1 MALSSYAGMFKTRTV
16 RQVVQFPLT
25 ASIASTLKVEGASQ
39 QPITNGLRRAMLRD
53 VPLTNEIQVK
63 GNTPRVDCR
72 PLVPR
77 GATRPNLTAY
87 AVAFAYRHVTR
98 MAVPGQLTG
107 RVCHTQDAIG
117 VRS

>member
-1 MALSSYAGMFKTRTV
+1 MDLSSLAGMFEGRTA
-16 RQVVQFPLT
+16 RQVVQLPPA
-25 ASIASTLKVEGASQ
+25 ASIASTLEL
-39 QPITNGLRRAMLRD
+39 PLTNGLGRAMLRD

-63 GNTPRVDCR
+63 GNTPWVDCR

-77 GATRPNLTAY
+77 GAARRIDRFR

-98 MAVPGQLTG
+98 MAVPGQRTG
-107 RVCHTQDAIG
+107 RVCHTQEAIG

>member
-1 MALSSYAGMFKTRTV
+1 MNLSACAEMIEARTA
-16 RQVVQFPLT
+16 RQVVQLPT
-25 ASIASTLKVEGASQ
+25 EASIASTMKVEAGSRL
-39 QPITNGLRRAMLRD
+39 PITNGLRRAMLRD

-77 GATRPNLTAY
+77 GAARRIDRFRA
-87 AVAFAYRHVTR
+87 AAFAYRHVTR
-98 MAVPGQLTG
+98 MEVPGQRIG